1 MDGLGE
7 VVPRNYTLV
16 AEMINARNNTLV
28 DSCEDGHRQVA
39 SIGRCA
45 YLVEDNTQLR
55 LLVTQTNHSLYKV
68 VAKGRV
74 QPRCANNHT
83 LLAAIQHSLFASQLG
98 AAVGAVRTNSIG
110 LNIRTMICSVEHV
123 VGRNLYHPSSALFD
137 GFSQIFRCCSVKLH
151 AQLLVLLGL
160 VNSSIGGAV
169 HDAVNLVFLNKS
181 VNGFL
186 VCYVQF
192 CHICIKIGMLEI
204 LLLQQLH
211 LVSKLAVTAC
221 NKYLHLIRISILL
234 LYPSCSNQRACR

>member
-1 MDGLGE
+1 
-7 VVPRNYTLV
+7 
-16 AEMINARNNTLV
+16 
-28 DSCEDGHRQVA
+28 
-39 SIGRCA
+39 
-45 YLVEDNTQLR
+45 
-55 LLVTQTNHSLYKV
+55 
-68 VAKGRV
+68 
-74 QPRCANNHT
+74 
-83 LLAAIQHSLFASQLG
+83 
-98 AAVGAVRTNSIG
+98 
-110 LNIRTMICSVEHV
+110 MICSVEHV
-123 VGRNLYHPSSALFD
+123 VGRYLYHPSAAFFD

-160 VNSSIGGAV
+160 VNSGIGGAV
-169 HDAVNLVFLNKS
+169 NYTVDLVFLNKS

-234 LYPSCSNQRACR
+234 LYPSCNNQRACL